1 MKDKIIL
8 LLKQYR
14 EIIAYLIFGVLTTLV
29 NIVVYFVASNL
40 LGVNY
45 LISNFLAWFISV
57 LFAYITNR
65 AYVFES
71 TSSQFIKEAIKFF
84 GSRLTTGLIDMG
96 LMWLL
101 VSFTPIND
109 ILIKILVNIIVIV
122 LNYIFSKLFVF
133 KEG

>member
-8 LLKQYR
+8 LLRQYR

-29 NIVVYFVASNL
+29 NIVVYFVANNL
-40 LGVNY
+40 LSINY

-84 GSRLTTGLIDMG
+84 GSRLTTGLVDMV

-101 VSFTPIND
+101 VSFIPIND
-109 ILIKILVNIIVIV
+109 ILIKTLVNIIVIV

>member
-8 LLKQYR
+8 LLRQYR

-29 NIVVYFVASNL
+29 NIVVYFVANNL
-40 LGVNY
+40 LSINY

-101 VSFTPIND
+101 VSFTPIDD

>member
-8 LLKQYR
+8 LLRQYR

-29 NIVVYFVASNL
+29 NIVVYFVANNL
-40 LGVNY
+40 LSINY

-84 GSRLTTGLIDMG
+84 GSRLTTGLIDMV

-101 VSFTPIND
+101 VSFIPIND
-109 ILIKILVNIIVIV
+109 ILIKTLVNIIVIV

>member
-8 LLKQYR
+8 LLRKYR

-40 LGVNY
+40 LGINY
-45 LISNFLAWFISV
+45 LISNFLAWFISI

-65 AYVFES
+65 SYVFES

-101 VSFTPIND
+101 VSFTPIDD

>member
-8 LLKQYR
+8 LLRQYR

-29 NIVVYFVASNL
+29 NIVVYFVANNL
-40 LGVNY
+40 LSINY

-84 GSRLTTGLIDMG
+84 GSRLTTGLIDMV

-109 ILIKILVNIIVIV
+109 ILIKTLVNIIVIV

>member
-1 MKDKIIL
+1 MKDKIVL
-8 LLKQYR
+8 LLRQYR

-29 NIVVYFVASNL
+29 NIVVYFVTSNL
-40 LGVNY
+40 LGINY

-84 GSRLTTGLIDMG
+84 GSRLTTGVIDMG

-101 VSFTPIND
+101 VSFAPIND

>member
-8 LLKQYR
+8 LLRKYR

-40 LGVNY
+40 LGINY

-71 TSSQFIKEAIKFF
+71 TSSQFIKEAIKFLA
-84 GSRLTTGLIDMG
+84 RD
-96 LMWLL
+96 
-101 VSFTPIND
+101 
-109 ILIKILVNIIVIV
+109 
-122 LNYIFSKLFVF
+122 
-133 KEG
+133 

>member
-8 LLKQYR
+8 LLRQYR

-29 NIVVYFVASNL
+29 NIVVYFMASNL
-40 LGVNY
+40 LGINY

-101 VSFTPIND
+101 VSFTPIDD